1 MRRFL
6 GGIRR
11 PLRAIGAPPPAP
23 TVERTDSWFWDHYE
37 KAAGEVISL
46 VEKYSRP
53 FEGAAVADIG
63 CGDGITD
70 LGLAVRTGARRV
82 VGFDL
87 NEVDVDLLLR
97 KAVDQEIVAAL
108 PSNLEFVVSGPEKI
122 PADDAS
128 FDILVTWSAFEHVA
142 NPLGVLREMRRIVKP
157 DGVLMLQLWPFY
169 FSEHGSHLWDWFP
182 NGFAHLT
189 LDHDALED
197 QVRASDRHD
206 DGWTEYMLAE
216 FATLN
221 RVTLDSLGAAIHE
234 AGFSVRYLDIM
245 AGAVH
250 LPGELEGLPL
260 SSLGITGVQLLA
272 VPRS

>member
-1 MRRFL
+1 MC
-6 GGIRR
+6 IRDR
-11 PLRAIGAPPPAP
+11 
-23 TVERTDSWFWDHYE
+23 
-37 KAAGEVISL
+37 
-46 VEKYSRP
+46 
-53 FEGAAVADIG
+53 
-63 CGDGITD
+63 
-70 LGLAVRTGARRV
+70 
-82 VGFDL
+82 
-87 NEVDVDLLLR
+87 
-97 KAVDQEIVAAL
+97 
-108 PSNLEFVVSGPEKI
+108 
-122 PADDAS
+122 
-128 FDILVTWSAFEHVA
+128 
-142 NPLGVLREMRRIVKP
+142 P